1 MALREFLRSG
11 KARWL
16 VPVGVVTVLAAAGVV
31 DSSVAGAAP
40 ALAPRTAAE
49 LLSSVAHA
57 AEQPFSG
64 TVVETAE
71 LGFPALP
78 GAGSTSL
85 SWQSL
90 ITGSHTARV
99 WYGSPSQ
106 VRVSLIGDLAESDM
120 IRNGH
125 DVWLWSSRDNTVS
138 HTVVPNA
145 TAQRPEAMPPIDPR
159 TAAAQALAAL
169 DPTTSV
175 TVDGTSEVAGRP
187 VYELV
192 LAPRSGS
199 SLIGQV
205 RLAIDSETS
214 VPLRVQVLAK
224 GASDPAFE
232 TGFTSVTFGRP
243 ADSVFSFSPPAGS
256 KVTESGLP
264 VQRTSSD
271 AGAAGRQPSSATR
284 PRITGTGWTAVVE
297 LSGATALATGA
308 QGSTSGGKESSATA
322 FAAMLR
328 ATTTV
333 TGGYGTGQLLRTPL
347 LSALLLP
354 DGRVFLGAVSPDLL
368 EQVAS
373 SSSK

>member
-16 VPVGVVTVLAAAGVV
+16 VPVGVVTVLAAAVGV

-40 ALAPRTAAE
+40 ALAPRTPAE
-49 LLSSVAHA
+49 LLASVAHA
-57 AEQPFSG
+57 AEQPLSG
-64 TVVETAE
+64 TVVETAQ

-99 WYGSPSQ
+99 WYGSPGQ

-125 DVWLWSSRDNTVS
+125 DVWIWSSRDNTVS
-138 HTVVPNA
+138 HTVLPAA
-145 TAQRPEAMPPIDPR
+145 TAQPPEITPPIDPR

-169 DPTTSV
+169 GPTTSV

-205 RLAIDSETS
+205 RLAIDSQTS

-232 TGFTSVTFGRP
+232 TGFTSVAFGRP
-243 ADSVFSFSPPAGS
+243 AASVFSFSPPAAA
-256 KVTESGLP
+256 KVTESTLP
-264 VQRTSSD
+264 GQRSGSD
-271 AGAAGRQPSSATR
+271 AAAAGQQPSSATG
-284 PRITGTGWTAVVE
+284 PWVTGTGWTAVVE

-308 QGSTSGGKESSATA
+308 PGSTSGGKESSATA

-328 ATTTV
+328 ATTPV
-333 TGGYGTGQLLRTPL
+333 TGSYGTGQLLQTPL

-354 DGRVFLGAVSPDLL
+354 DGRVFVGAVTPDLL

-373 SSSK
+373 ASSK